1 LSGRVKVQTHE
12 VAHLLHKKRVGRE
25 LKTLAAVRLQSEQC
39 EIPAHR
45 AFGNA
50 GGGSGRAHAPVSG
63 VLGLVLYYQLNQLRH
78 LFVIVSAG
86 APWPQ
91 FIVQT
96 GESALLI
103 APAPVA
109 NGRSTHPAAPR
120 HFPIGL
126 SVARPQYDAG
136 APHQRM
142 RYAARAHHRLQ
153 LQTVGLVNHQ
163 RLTG

>member
-1 LSGRVKVQTHE
+1 M
-12 VAHLLHKKRVGRE
+12 
-25 LKTLAAVRLQSEQC
+25 
-39 EIPAHR
+39 
-45 AFGNA
+45 
-50 GGGSGRAHAPVSG
+50 SG

-86 APWPQ
+86 AAWPQ
-91 FIVQT
+91 FIVQP

-136 APHQRM
+136 GRTSECGMLRERTIDCSCRRSASLIVNPLFGLPIP
-142 RYAARAHHRLQ
+142 ATSPATLADAVARVKLSMGHYTRTLH
-153 LQTVGLVNHQ
+153 
-163 RLTG
+163 

>member
-1 LSGRVKVQTHE
+1 M
-12 VAHLLHKKRVGRE
+12 
-25 LKTLAAVRLQSEQC
+25 
-39 EIPAHR
+39 
-45 AFGNA
+45 
-50 GGGSGRAHAPVSG
+50 SG

-86 APWPQ
+86 APLPQ
-91 FIVQT
+91 FIVQP
-96 GESALLI
+96 GEFALLI

-126 SVARPQYDAG
+126 PAARQQYDAG

-142 RYAARAHHRLQ
+142 RHAARAHHRLQ
-153 LQTVGLVNHQ
+153 LQTVGLVNRQPLVRSTIPATSPATLADAVARVKLSMGHYT
-163 RLTG
+163 LVFC